1 MHKFEDLYKYNVCSK
16 ETISLVQ
23 LLHCYNKFIYLLDIT
38 EIIEGGNLCQIY
50 NISHLRGGYAICVV
64 TVRLQIMQLC
74 LMNMLRKQRV

>member
-38 EIIEGGNLCQIY
+38 EIIEGVIY
-50 NISHLRGGYAICVV
+50 
-64 TVRLQIMQLC
+64 VRFTI
-74 LMNMLRKQRV
+74 